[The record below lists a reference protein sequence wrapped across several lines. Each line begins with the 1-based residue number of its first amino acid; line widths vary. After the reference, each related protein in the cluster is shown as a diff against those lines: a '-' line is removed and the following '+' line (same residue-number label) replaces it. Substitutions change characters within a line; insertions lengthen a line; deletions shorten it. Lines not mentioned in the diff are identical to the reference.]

1 MAGSI
6 DHAAF
11 PLPAHRTGRADLP
24 HPALRLA
31 SRQGPRR
38 RGWVRRTTPSF
49 MHDGTGE
56 LARAASRRLVT
67 PREDVANAIVDGAV
81 DRRIGRQPRAMA
93 EVVRP
98 APQDA
103 VQLIANIR
111 PGFDMVRLQLLA
123 HFIFHMLHAFARRA
137 RPQIPPAILA
147 SPRSRP
153 RRWKA
158 WMAQYGYRY
167 CALRVPAGLVR
178 I

>member
-1 MAGSI
+1 MPDSEAN
-6 DHAAF
+6 DTE
-11 PLPAHRTGRADLP
+11 LP
-24 HPALRLA
+24 
-31 SRQGPRR
+31 
-38 RGWVRRTTPSF
+38 V
-49 MHDGTGE
+49 HDGTGE

-67 PREDVANAIVDGAV
+67 PREDVANAIVDVDVAV
-81 DRRIGRQPRAMA
+81 DRRIGRQPSAMA

-111 PGFDMVRLQLLA
+111 PGFDMVRLQQLA
-123 HFIFHMLHAFARRA
+123 HFVFHTLHAFARRA

-147 SPRSRP
+147 PPRSRP